1 MIPKEIHG
9 LPVHALSLHAA
20 VVLIPLAALLA
31 ILFVVRRTRAWSALA
46 MALISVAALVA
57 LFVTRASGFNL
68 KNTLEAQGGGE
79 AWEESPVGKAVY
91 HHEHLANL
99 LFVLFIVFTV
109 IVLAVY
115 FLYRRGD
122 SFSGT
127 LEYVACTVLVVG
139 ALVVA
144 FQTYRVGE
152 AGSKAVWNPT
162 GDQSYGSSV
171 IGGPVGR

>member
-9 LPVHALSLHAA
+9 LPVHALALHAA

-31 ILFVVRRTRAWSALA
+31 IVFVVRRTRAWSAPA
-46 MALISVAALVA
+46 MAVTSVAALVA

-79 AWEESPVGKAVY
+79 SWEESPVGKAVY

-99 LFVLFIVFTV
+99 LFVLFIIFTAV
-109 IVLAVY
+109 VLVVY
-115 FLYRRGD
+115 VLYRRADG
-122 SFSGT
+122 FSGAW
-127 LEYVACTVLVVG
+127 EYATCTVLVIG
-139 ALVVA
+139 AVVVA

-162 GDQSYGSSV
+162 GDQSYGTALV
-171 IGGPVGR
+171 QHRVDR

>member
-1 MIPKEIHG
+1 VIPKEIHG
-9 LPVHALSLHAA
+9 LPVHALALHAA

-31 ILFVVRRTRAWSALA
+31 LLFVIRRTRAWSAVA
-46 MALISVAALVA
+46 MALTSVAALVA
-57 LFVTRASGFNL
+57 LFVTRESGFNL

-109 IVLAVY
+109 VVLVVF
-115 FLYRRGD
+115 FLYRRADG
-122 SFSGT
+122 FRGP
-127 LEYVACTVLVVG
+127 LEYVACTVLVIG

-162 GDQSYGSSV
+162 GDQSYSSAV
-171 IGGPVGR
+171 VGQ